1 MSLHDDITK
10 KYQQLLFEQ
19 QVSAG
24 AEGEDPSE
32 GAPKKKKRGTS
43 TTTPE
48 QQKGS
53 SGAGAEGDASLLRG
67 TSAASTPAPQ
77 AAPVEDIPT
86 GAYSGIR
93 RQPQPA
99 PTVAPQ
105 NAISNF
111 TNAAA
116 NAYYAAPYMVSGAPQ
131 QAQSPYSGIASDLSQ
146 QVMNRNPLGFAATL
160 ANWAGQQK
168 MPQQTPE
175 ISRGLASTAMNPSGA
190 PTPTPVGLNGTVAIN
205 SNQQSPSVMR
215 ATNPMQAR
223 QMQQNA
229 LNPSGAFTPVAVGL
243 NGKTAADRPNPLA
256 QQQSPSL
263 WQRVKN
269 FFGGNPTYSSG
280 YGNNPQ
286 ADASTMALQRRNAQ
300 MARTGQQS
308 SSPARPISGA
318 GAEGDAGTLGTPR
331 PSTIPAKPASQTTP
345 AQKGSSGVGAEGQL
359 ISRAPTQSSTSSG
372 TSGLSRDVSA
382 ERQRL
387 RDMARQVPPGATTS
401 TRNGNTTTTTTTGS
415 GRFVGGKLVGPDG
428 RAVNPA
434 DQADVDAA
442 NEMRKRMQQSGGA
455 AGGAGISGVKTFSGK
470 PSGTSTPA
478 RPVQSRA
485 TKAVSSPQ
493 ARPTGTSQTRPTG
506 RTTTRQTTRQQPSRK
521 PYVRGAGAEGELP

>member
-10 KYQQLLFEQ
+10 KYQQILFEQ

-32 GAPKKKKRGTS
+32 GTLKKKKKVIS
-43 TTTPE
+43 TTTTQ
-48 QQKGS
+48 QQKSS
-53 SGAGAEGDASLLRG
+53 SGVGAEGDARLLG
-67 TSAASTPAPQ
+67 VPAATTPAPQ
-77 AAPVEDIPT
+77 I
-86 GAYSGIR
+86 
-93 RQPQPA
+93 
-99 PTVAPQ
+99 APQ
-105 NAISNF
+105 Q
-111 TNAAA
+111 T
-116 NAYYAAPYMVSGAPQ
+116 

-146 QVMNRNPLGFAATL
+146 QVMNGNPLGFASTL

-168 MPQQTPE
+168 MPQQAPQ

-205 SNQQSPSVMR
+205 SNQQSPNVMR

-243 NGKTAADRPNPLA
+243 DGKTAADRPNPLA

-280 YGNNPQ
+280 YTGNNPGEAKIDNLYNMQ
-286 ADASTMALQRRNAQ
+286 LQKQNAARAAMAPAP
-300 MARTGQQS
+300 A
-308 SSPARPISGA
+308 ARPTQGVSGA
-318 GAEGDAGTLGTPR
+318 GAEGDASLIRAAPSNRPVPQAQASPR
-331 PSTIPAKPASQTTP
+331 PAPQAASTAKPVASPRRDTRSDR
-345 AQKGSSGVGAEGQL
+345 QKLQDMGRQL
-359 ISRAPTQSSTSSG
+359 
-372 TSGLSRDVSA
+372 
-382 ERQRL
+382 
-387 RDMARQVPPGATTS
+387 PPGNTTT
-401 TRNGNTTTTTTTGS
+401 TRNGNTTTTTTTSS
-415 GRFVGGKLVGPDG
+415 GKFVGGKLIGPDG

-442 NEMRKRMQQSGGA
+442 NEMKKRMQQSGGA

-493 ARPTGTSQTRPTG
+493 ARPTGTSQTRSTG
-506 RTTTRQTTRQQPSRK
+506 RTTTRQQPSRK
-521 PYVRGAGAEGELP
+521 PYVRGAGAEGEL